1 MTINVTVPGYVP
13 VTLHILPDQE
23 IDQRTD
29 GVVALLRHAGPCPE
43 DTGLVVTLT
52 QTDPVTIRQGMAE
65 LTRRLP
71 V

>member
-1 MTINVTVPGYVP
+1 MSINVNIPGYVP
-13 VTLHILPDQE
+13 VTLHILPAEE
-23 IDQRTD
+23 IAARTD
-29 GVVALLRHAGPCPE
+29 GVVAILRHAGPCPE

-52 QTDPVTIRQGMAE
+52 QTDHVTIRQGMAE